1 MHSRDRTRIVGAV
14 ALVTVGEVKE
24 QIVKL
29 MVAIAFATAVVV
41 GTITSCD
48 DNNGFAAPGGP
59 GIGGTTGNAAGGT
72 GGLSEI
78 SYEVSLSG
86 MEIVPATN
94 STGSG
99 RVTVTLNKT
108 TGDVTVTGM
117 FSGLSAP
124 ATEAHIHGPAAAGA
138 IGPVL
143 FPLIVTPDISGAV
156 TGNAPMNPAQMSE
169 MLDRMTYVD
178 IHSTSFPEGEIR
190 AQIVQV
196 Q

>member
-1 MHSRDRTRIVGAV
+1 
-14 ALVTVGEVKE
+14 VKD

-29 MVAIAFATAVVV
+29 MVAIAFATAVVA

-108 TGDVTVTGM
+108 TGDVTVTGT
-117 FSGLSAP
+117 FTGLSAP
-124 ATEAHIHGPAAAGA
+124 ATEAHIHGPAATGA

-143 FPLIVTPDISGAV
+143 FPLTVTPDISGAV

-190 AQIVQV
+190 AQVVQT

>member
-1 MHSRDRTRIVGAV
+1 VHSRDRTGIVGAV
-14 ALVTVGEVKE
+14 ALITVGVVKD

-29 MVAIAFATAVVV
+29 LVAIAFATAVVV

-59 GIGGTTGNAAGGT
+59 GIGGTTGTAAGGT
-72 GGLSEI
+72 GGLNEI
-78 SYEVSLSG
+78 SYVVSLTG
-86 MEIVPATN
+86 MEISPATN
-94 STGSG
+94 STGTG
-99 RVTVTLNKT
+99 RVTVTLNQT

-124 ATEAHIHGPAAAGA
+124 ATEAHVHGPAAVGA
-138 IGPVL
+138 VGPVL
-143 FPLIVTPDISGAV
+143 FPLTVTPDISGAV
-156 TGNAPMNPAQMSE
+156 TGNASMSTAQTSD

-178 IHSTSFPEGEIR
+178 IHSTAFPEGELR
-190 AQIVQV
+190 AQIVQT